1 MEIILDILT
10 CIFEIVIFDVF
21 FRNVTQK
28 KYKNPLYNML
38 IFLAML
44 IIICSINSYGN
55 SLLNLIGNIIIY
67 FLSCCLLFETTLKK
81 RIFYFIVFY
90 TAFAGVEII
99 FEFTLSLV
107 IGDGYQWYSQTQLS
121 RLIVTCLE
129 KLVTFITLF
138 IIEKKLN
145 SVC

>member
-67 FLSCCLLFETTLKK
+67 FFQFSN
-81 RIFYFIVFY
+81 IFFTV
-90 TAFAGVEII
+90 TAFSHLH
-99 FEFTLSLV
+99 F
-107 IGDGYQWYSQTQLS
+107 
-121 RLIVTCLE
+121 
-129 KLVTFITLF
+129 
-138 IIEKKLN
+138 
-145 SVC
+145 

>member
-99 FEFTLSLV
+99 FAN
-107 IGDGYQWYSQTQLS
+107 YAQTECQFRYCGTAIPFLTVRS
-121 RLIVTCLE
+121 TAR
-129 KLVTFITLF
+129 
-138 IIEKKLN
+138 
-145 SVC
+145 

>member
-1 MEIILDILT
+1 
-10 CIFEIVIFDVF
+10 
-21 FRNVTQK
+21 
-28 KYKNPLYNML
+28 ML

-138 IIEKKLN
+138 IIEKN
-145 SVC
+145 

>member
-1 MEIILDILT
+1 MFYQFIWK
-10 CIFEIVIFDVF
+10 FIVEFD
-21 FRNVTQK
+21 RQ
-28 KYKNPLYNML
+28 YNH
-38 IFLAML
+38 I
-44 IIICSINSYGN
+44 
-55 SLLNLIGNIIIY
+55 

-138 IIEKKLN
+138 IIEKN
-145 SVC
+145 